1 MVDNN
6 NSKQSWLDILQIER
20 YFDSIYRYSKAAN
33 SREIAHSINN
43 ILTVL
48 TMQNAMLIRSLDD
61 GKTAKAI
68 QRAEVIREVLND
80 LRNLSENLAKEKH
93 ITPFLQD
100 VFINNIVKETL
111 SFAQI
116 FPNLSECE
124 ILIDLK
130 SEPDVCYI
138 EPDSIRMLLLS
149 FLQNSTSIYS
159 KPDIS
164 ISTFIDKESG
174 NIILEAIATEG
185 EEHGLDEV
193 MKEKPEKVGSKPG
206 EIPLRSMKGFVESLN
221 SNVQLFLIE
230 KERFGFTCHITPIVV
245 DQKSL

>member
-1 MVDNN
+1 MLKKNN
-6 NSKQSWLDILQIER
+6 KSNLSSLDLIQIQSF
-20 YFDSIYRYSKAAN
+20 FDSIYRYSNAIN

-48 TMQNAMLIRSLDD
+48 SMQHAMLIRSLND

-100 VFINNIVKETL
+100 VFINNIVNETL

-124 ILIDLK
+124 ILIDLM
-130 SEPDVCYI
+130 SEPDVCHI

-149 FLQNSTSIYS
+149 FLQNATSIYS

-174 NIILEAIATEG
+174 KIILEAIAKEG
-185 EEHGLDEV
+185 EQPGLDEF

-206 EIPLRSMKGFVESLN
+206 EIPLRFMKGFVESLN

-230 KERFGFTCHITPIVV
+230 RERFGFTCHITPIVV
-245 DQKSL
+245 Y